1 MGVFFKSLFSVTDVT
16 LPGGVV
22 RFVAGFTGSVTT
34 ICVVCLFFAAA
45 NFLYSAVSLHHDMVL
60 RMVSAVR
67 NWSTLKHTL
76 ELGCSHEILLNAVA
90 TQLKKEG
97 SSGRVVGLDRNKTMT
112 VKTLCIVKIE
122 GVGEYVTC
130 KEGDVRSL
138 LFGDNYFDVVVSG
151 VFVHMV
157 GKEYGKR
164 TVEAAAERTRGRCR
178 NNFFYFS
185 IVDLKKKKF
194 LYLFLSINFFRNF
207 CLTWNFIFY

>member
-1 MGVFFKSLFSVTDVT
+1 
-16 LPGGVV
+16 
-22 RFVAGFTGSVTT
+22 
-34 ICVVCLFFAAA
+34 
-45 NFLYSAVSLHHDMVL
+45 
-60 RMVSAVR
+60 
-67 NWSTLKHTL
+67 
-76 ELGCSHEILLNAVA
+76 
-90 TQLKKEG
+90 
-97 SSGRVVGLDRNKTMT
+97 MT

-164 TVEAAAERTRGRCR
+164 TVEAAAERTRGRCG

-185 IVDLKKKKF
+185 IVDLKKKK
-194 LYLFLSINFFRNF
+194 IIFFICF
-207 CLTWNFIFY
+207 FQIIFSKFFV